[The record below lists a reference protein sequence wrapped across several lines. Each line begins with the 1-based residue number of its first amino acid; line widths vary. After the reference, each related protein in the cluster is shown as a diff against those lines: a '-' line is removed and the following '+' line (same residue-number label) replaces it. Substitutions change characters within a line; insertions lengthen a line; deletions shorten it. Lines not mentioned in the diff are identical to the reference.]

1 MLHASLKK
9 KTKKM
14 NIKHRPKSLRLSGL
28 TDVCGKVSVYT
39 SNVSETFSN
48 LLWVRLSLSF
58 RLLLILVGCILLI
71 PSFREDYDIN
81 TVDFSHG
88 DWLYLVSR
96 LILLGFGEDEVQ
108 VNFCDGLTSI
118 VTMNEMTLADGWIG

>member
-1 MLHASLKK
+1 LGVTYTA
-9 KTKKM
+9 T
-14 NIKHRPKSLRLSGL
+14 R
-28 TDVCGKVSVYT
+28 DVAQNREDT

-58 RLLLILVGCILLI
+58 RSLLILVGCILLI

>member
-1 MLHASLKK
+1 M
-9 KTKKM
+9 
-14 NIKHRPKSLRLSGL
+14 
-28 TDVCGKVSVYT
+28 
-39 SNVSETFSN
+39 
-48 LLWVRLSLSF
+48 
-58 RLLLILVGCILLI
+58 GCILLI